1 MAGAALCGKNRS
13 VLVLA
18 DDVNDSQAEA
28 FVKASRAKI
37 GMGYV
42 FGGPKA
48 VPQAVMDKLVKASGG
63 AEVKS
68 SAKAAASTSPTYRI

>member
-1 MAGAALCGKNRS
+1 
-13 VLVLA
+13 
-18 DDVNDSQAEA
+18 
-28 FVKASRAKI
+28 
-37 GMGYV
+37 MGYV